1 MEIRIGISYTMFQSR
16 IRTKAMTFQLRGVL
30 TLDEDRFDLTR
41 EVRGETMELW
51 LQRNDLLRFWPS
63 YTARPEADQS
73 HYTCVVLSE
82 GNVKE
87 LVNANANASA
97 NANAPLRNRIESVEA
112 WIESLKEN
120 GRMPDGQFTINLDGN
135 PYNPYVN

>member
-1 MEIRIGISYTMFQSR
+1 MFQSR

-30 TLDEDRFDLTR
+30 TLDENRFDLTR

-87 LVNANANASA
+87 LVNANR
-97 NANAPLRNRIESVEA
+97 PLRNRIESVEA